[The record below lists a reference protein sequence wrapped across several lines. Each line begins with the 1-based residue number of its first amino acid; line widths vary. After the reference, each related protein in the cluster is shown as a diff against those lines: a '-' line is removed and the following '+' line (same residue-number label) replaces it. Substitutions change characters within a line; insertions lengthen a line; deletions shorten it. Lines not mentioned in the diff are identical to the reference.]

1 MHMQKYIH
9 LEKNLINC
17 LVIVV
22 FPINENGM
30 HMKIN
35 NDMLQDTRTSFFG
48 RIRREEELD
57 ESTFN
62 NWKTELEKELPSF
75 WEEMSGLYSK

>member
-1 MHMQKYIH
+1 MQKYIH
-9 LEKNLINC
+9 LEKNIINC
-17 LVIVV
+17 LVVVV

-30 HMKIN
+30 QMDRN
-35 NDMLQDTRTSFFG
+35 NDMLQDNRTSFFG

-62 NWKTELEKELPSF
+62 NWKIELEKELPSF

>member
-9 LEKNLINC
+9 LEKNLINY
-17 LVIVV
+17 LVVV
-22 FPINENGM
+22 DFPKNENGM
-30 HMKIN
+30 HMEIN

-57 ESTFN
+57 DSTFN
-62 NWKTELEKELPSF
+62 NWKSELEKDLPSF
-75 WEEMSGLYSK
+75 WEEMSS

>member
-1 MHMQKYIH
+1 MHMYIH

-22 FPINENGM
+22 FPKKENGM
-30 HMKIN
+30 HMERD
-35 NDMLQDTRTSFFG
+35 NDRLQDTRTSFFG
-48 RIRREEELD
+48 MIRREEELD
-57 ESTFN
+57 DSTFN